1 MALFSNY
8 KFSRNFKSRSENCFS
23 WSSLIWLFIW
33 KGSIFCW
40 YDCYP
45 VYNIALILLGKVSFG
60 KEDQRTST
68 DYSLP
73 KTLKN
78 SSNSNHAL
86 SRLEPSGGEII
97 DGDVFI
103 SNWNAKINKKKNY
116 CSNHDEYI
124 VYNTDQIRL
133 SSIIK

>member
-1 MALFSNY
+1 MRIASPEAPSSGYLYGKGVYFADMSL
-8 KFSRNFKSRSENCFS
+8 KSS
-23 WSSLIWLFIW
+23 
-33 KGSIFCW
+33 
-40 YDCYP
+40 YYCYP

-60 KEDQRTST
+60 KEDQRTHT

-78 SSNSNHAL
+78 SSNSIHAL

>member
-23 WSSLIWLFIW
+23 WSSLIWIFI
-33 KGSIFCW
+33 SS
-40 YDCYP
+40 YYCYP

-60 KEDQRTST
+60 KEDQRTHT

-78 SSNSNHAL
+78 SSNSIHAL

-133 SSIIK
+133 S